1 MASIEQD
8 IDVEMYDDDGM
19 AGDNA
24 SDDMETSN
32 YGTRSSQDL
41 DSDSDIELTATMW
54 VKLYLY
60 VFRYL
65 ESNSIVTI
73 LIYKRS
79 EILYLLENKLLS
91 KNKLPWKIS
100 AY

>member
-8 IDVEMYDDDGM
+8 IDVQMYEDDEGM
-19 AGDNA
+19 AGDNV

-54 VKLYLY
+54 V
-60 VFRYL
+60 
-65 ESNSIVTI
+65 
-73 LIYKRS
+73 
-79 EILYLLENKLLS
+79 
-91 KNKLPWKIS
+91 
-100 AY
+100 

>member
-65 ESNSIVTI
+65 ESNSSYHSDLQKIRDI
-73 LIYKRS
+73 WRPG
-79 EILYLLENKLLS
+79 YLFLLANPPS
-91 KNKLPWKIS
+91 LK
-100 AY
+100 